1 MHLGKLCSKNRSHLN
16 PPRGVQATQNK
27 PNKNSEHVIA
37 NKSKNDREPPFK
49 KRRKPII
56 VVRPRKAQPKRSKDS
71 ESDQQLL
78 RQENA
83 EEETL
88 PKNVVKESVAK
99 NAIPTGTSSIL
110 KSNKNSSRAHS
121 QCCRMFKKG
130 NIFEN
135 FDDFK
140 QF

>member
-1 MHLGKLCSKNRSHLN
+1 MGKLCSKNRSHIN
-16 PPRGVQATQNK
+16 PPRGVVQTGVQATQNK
-27 PNKNSEHVIA
+27 SNKNPEHVIA

-78 RQENA
+78 RQENT
-83 EEETL
+83 EETETL

-110 KSNKNSSRAHS
+110 KSCKNSSRV
-121 QCCRMFKKG
+121 G
-130 NIFEN
+130 Y
-135 FDDFK
+135 
-140 QF
+140 